1 MPAAAC
7 ACIPPGSYCT
17 LTKSFPGAEFAG
29 EGSSEEHTCKRVVF
43 FFLNL
48 LSWQAVTHLPAILH
62 RSWGHFGG
70 DPGSPGM
77 ELPGSDL
84 YG

>member
-1 MPAAAC
+1 M
-7 ACIPPGSYCT
+7 

-29 EGSSEEHTCKRVVF
+29 EGSGEGHTYRR
-43 FFLNL
+43 LPL
-48 LSWQAVTHLPAILH
+48 LSWQAVTHPPAVLH
-62 RSWGHFGG
+62 RSWGHCGG